1 MYYDTK
7 QIHIEKSKDI
17 KPSFKLILI
26 TEHAP
31 SRLCYTF
38 HVTFNIYIIMKYF
51 RGNWFDNIDPII
63 TSWMNRNGL
72 RLLRIS
78 VGIVFV
84 WFGVLKFFPG
94 LSPAQGL
101 AINTI
106 KMLTFNL
113 VSETI
118 IINGLAL
125 WEVLIGIGLISGRF
139 MRETLLLLFLQMIGT
154 FSPVFLFPNE
164 VFTQIPYAPTME
176 GQYIIKN
183 IIIIS
188 AGIVLG
194 GALRSRSDNSLR

>member
-1 MYYDTK
+1 M
-7 QIHIEKSKDI
+7 I
-17 KPSFKLILI
+17 
-26 TEHAP
+26 
-31 SRLCYTF
+31 
-38 HVTFNIYIIMKYF
+38 YF
-51 RGNWFDNIDPII
+51 RGSWFDRVDPII
-63 TSWMNRNGL
+63 TNWMNRNGL

-84 WFGVLKFFPG
+84 WFGILKFFPG

-106 KMLTFNL
+106 KLLTFDL
-113 VSETI
+113 VSEAI

-125 WEVLIGIGLISGRF
+125 WEVLIGIGLITGKF

-154 FSPVFLFPNE
+154 FSPVFLFPDE
-164 VFTQIPYAPTME
+164 VFTRIPYAPTLE

-183 IIIIS
+183 IVIIS

-194 GALRSRSDNSLR
+194 GALRSRSVNTIK